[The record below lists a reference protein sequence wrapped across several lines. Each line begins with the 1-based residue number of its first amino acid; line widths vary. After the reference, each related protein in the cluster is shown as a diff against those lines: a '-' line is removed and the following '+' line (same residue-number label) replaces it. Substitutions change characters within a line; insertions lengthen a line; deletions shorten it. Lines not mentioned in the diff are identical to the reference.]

1 MAKVLDA
8 REDLER
14 LRAHPAGVQGEH
26 ELAGFRRG
34 HPGLV
39 ADAPDA
45 QARTTNGPS
54 TTPPG
59 DRVRTAH
66 RAASTG

>member
-45 QARTTNGPS
+45 QARDHETVPA
-54 TTPPG
+54 
-59 DRVRTAH
+59 RRH
-66 RAASTG
+66 R